1 MKFIKIKY
9 QCNYCKQMIDTD
21 NDTVMSLVVGRI
33 GYKDNFIPDADPKP
47 EDQYHYHDYCLKHLL
62 TLEFKE
68 TEKEKKTEDGQSE
81 IDWDKYYSLKEAG
94 ERPINIAKALGTSL
108 RELSHMLKE
117 RGE

>member
-1 MKFIKIKY
+1 MKFIKIQY
-9 QCNYCKQMIDTD
+9 QCNYCKQMIDPD

-33 GYKDNFIPDADPKP
+33 GYKDNFLPDTDPKP

-68 TEKEKKTEDGQSE
+68 SEKETEKDQSG
-81 IDWDKYYSLKEAG
+81 IDWEKYYRLKEAG
-94 ERPINIAKALGTSL
+94 ERPLNIAKELGTSL

>member
-1 MKFIKIKY
+1 MKIIDIKY
-9 QCNYCKQMIDTD
+9 RCNYCGKLIEPSH
-21 NDTVMSLVVGRI
+21 DTVMSLVVGQI
-33 GYKDNFIPDADPKP
+33 SENHSFLPEADPKP

-68 TEKEKKTEDGQSE
+68 SEKETEKDQSG
-81 IDWDKYYSLKEAG
+81 IDWDKYYRLKEAG
-94 ERPINIAKALGTSL
+94 ERPINIAKELGTSL